1 MYGIIIHFIY
11 IIVVNVFILNNLKL
25 LVKNIILVTK
35 RYLTI
40 LLHIN
45 SLDECNLYHT
55 NIKPP
60 K

>member
-1 MYGIIIHFIY
+1 MYETIIHFIY

-25 LVKNIILVTK
+25 VVKNIILVIK
-35 RYLTI
+35 RYLII

-55 NIKPP
+55 HLKHH